1 MKFREFVLI
10 VVVRR
15 CNDVHNSLFLS
26 PYNLKYKNKS
36 ISVETLIV
44 AEFERISVEYTLRTS
59 WLSVIQFTIEVGF
72 IEVYTCSL
80 NRASYIVSMEDN
92 PEGTR

>member
-59 WLSVIQFTIEVGF
+59 WLSAIQFTIERPISSG
-72 IEVYTCSL
+72 VY
-80 NRASYIVSMEDN
+80 
-92 PEGTR
+92 